1 MEKAKE
7 FIEQLIEL
15 KKYWVNQHPTNSEEA
30 VDGFI
35 FSFLVMCDGD
45 SGMNDFHPLT
55 IFDTIDEQPMDDGM
69 PLHEQYSAIRD
80 NEGGN

>member
-1 MEKAKE
+1 MEKANE

-15 KKYWVNQHPTNSEEA
+15 KKYWVNQHPTNSEEV

>member
-1 MEKAKE
+1 MKKTEE
-7 FIEQLIEL
+7 FLKQLIEL

-55 IFDTIDEQPMDDGM
+55 ITDDADNKSISNEY
-69 PLHEQYSAIRD
+69 PLHEQYCAIK
-80 NEGGN
+80 